1 MALLAP
7 AALALALLAVPI
19 LLLYMLRLRRREQP
33 VSSTWL
39 WRELVRDRAANAP
52 WQRLRRN
59 LLLFLQLLILAAL
72 VLALARP
79 ALRRP
84 GLGGNLIVLLD
95 ASASM
100 RASDGRPT
108 RFDDARAAVERLISS
123 LSGDDRLTLIRVGR
137 TAEVLA
143 AATTDRTLLRRA
155 LATAAPENGPADWPA
170 AFALAAGSTQGL
182 SDPRIAIVSDGGLPE
197 GLPPLPA
204 EVTFLPVGR
213 AGDNLAIT
221 AQAARA
227 AAGGQQLLVAVSN
240 TGATARSALI
250 SLYLDDVLYD
260 SRRVEL
266 AAGAQS
272 AQTWSLPAGVG
283 LARTQLEPRDGLPDY
298 LALDNS
304 AWTPLD
310 AGDTRRVLLISA
322 GNLFLE
328 RIFTVLPGY
337 ELFRVSPEEATPAT
351 ADEDPFDLTIY
362 DGVPLPAGPL
372 PSSALI
378 FNPQPPAGAEVEADA
393 PAPLLTV
400 TGTFTET
407 AAVRIADS
415 PLLENVDWGSFAI
428 ASAQQVEAPT
438 LPAVVSAAAGPL
450 LLAGE
455 SDGRRV
461 VVFTFDLRASDLPLQ
476 IAFPIIMAN
485 ITAWLNPGRVIAAD
499 NPQPGSTVTLLPDG
513 RAVRAAVTLPDG
525 SVWERDVT
533 NAVQPVVF
541 DRTQQPGVYR
551 VTTTDAAG
559 AATPAGAFAVNFF
572 NAGESHIQPAA
583 SLQVGQA
590 QVTAADSGFEG
601 LRELWPWLLAAGL
614 AVLLVE
620 WWVAYRRPLFRTR

>member
-7 AALALALLAVPI
+7 TALVLALLAVPI

-39 WRELVRDRAANAP
+39 WRALVRDRAANAP

-72 VLALARP
+72 VLALARL

-100 RASDGRPT
+100 GASDGSPT
-108 RFDDARAAVERLISS
+108 RFDDARAAVDGLIGN
-123 LSGDDRLTLIRVGR
+123 LSGDDRLTLIRVGQ

-143 AATTDRTLLRRA
+143 AATTDRILLRRA
-155 LATAAPENGPADWPA
+155 LAVAAPENGPADWPA

-182 SDPRIAIVSDGGLPE
+182 SNPRIAIISDGGLPE

-213 AGDNLAIT
+213 AGENLAIT

-227 AAGGQQLLVAVSN
+227 TASGPQLLVAVSN
-240 TGATARSALI
+240 SGTTARSALL
-250 SLYLDDVLYD
+250 SLYLDNVLYD

-272 AQTWSLPAGVG
+272 AQTWSLPAGAT

-298 LALDNS
+298 LAVDNN

-310 AGDTRRVLLISA
+310 AGSTRRVMLISD

-337 ELFRVSPEEATPAT
+337 ELFRMSSAEATQAT
-351 ADEDPFDLTIY
+351 AAEEPFDLTIY
-362 DGVPLPAGPL
+362 DGVPLPDGPL

-378 FNPQPPAGAEVEADA
+378 FNPQPPSGAGADGSS
-393 PAPLLTV
+393 PLVTV

-428 ASAQQVEAPT
+428 ANAQQVEAPT

-455 SDGRRV
+455 SNGRRV

-499 NPQPGSTVTLLPDG
+499 NSQPGSTVTLLPDG
-513 RAVRAAVTLPDG
+513 RAVRATVTLPDG
-525 SVWERDVT
+525 SIWARDIA
-533 NAVQPVVF
+533 NAAQPVVF
-541 DRTQQPGVYR
+541 DQTQQPGVYR
-551 VTTTDAAG
+551 LTTTDAAG

-572 NAGESHIQPAA
+572 DAGESHIQPAA

-590 QVTAADSGFEG
+590 QVTAATGGFEG
-601 LRELWPWLLAAGL
+601 LRELWPWLLAAAL

>member
-39 WRELVRDRAANAP
+39 WRELARDRAANAP

-100 RASDGRPT
+100 SASDGGPT
-108 RFDDARAAVERLISS
+108 RFDDARAAVERLIGG

-143 AATTDRTLLRRA
+143 AATSDRTLLRRA
-155 LATAAPENGPADWPA
+155 LAAAAPENGPADWPA
-170 AFALAAGSTQGL
+170 AFALAVGSTQGL
-182 SDPRIAIVSDGGLPE
+182 NDPRVAIVSDGGLPE

-213 AGDNLAIT
+213 AGENLAIT
-221 AQAARA
+221 AQAVRA
-227 AAGGQQLLVAVSN
+227 AAGDQQLLVAVSN
-240 TGATARSALI
+240 TSATARSALL

-260 SRRVEL
+260 SRRLEL

-272 AQTWSLPAGVG
+272 AQTWSLPAGAG

-310 AGDTRRVLLISA
+310 AGDTRRVLLSSD

-337 ELFRVSPEEATPAT
+337 ELFRVSPEAAAQTT
-351 ADEDPFDLTIY
+351 AGEEPFDLTIY

-378 FNPQPPAGAEVEADA
+378 FNPQPPADAEDNA

-428 ASAQQVEAPT
+428 ASAQQVEAAA
-438 LPAVVSAAAGPL
+438 LPVVVSATAGPL

-485 ITAWLNPGRVIAAD
+485 ITAWLNPGRIIAAD
-499 NPQPGSTVTLLPDG
+499 NPQPGSTVTLLPDA

-533 NAVQPVVF
+533 NTAEPVVF
-541 DRTQQPGVYR
+541 DRTQQIGVYR

-559 AATPAGAFAVNFF
+559 AITPAGAFAVNFF
-572 NAGESHIQPAA
+572 DAGESRIQPAA

-590 QVTAADSGFEG
+590 QVTADAAGFEG

-614 AVLLVE
+614 TVLLVE

>member
-1 MALLAP
+1 MSLLAP
-7 AALALALLAVPI
+7 AALALSALAVPI
-19 LLLYMLRLRRREQP
+19 LLLYMLRLRRRDQP

-39 WRELVRDRAANAP
+39 WRTLVRDRAANAP

-100 RASDGRPT
+100 RATDGSPT
-108 RFDDARAAVERLISS
+108 RFDDARVAVERLIGG

-143 AATTDRTLLRRA
+143 AATTDRTLLRRV

-182 SDPRIAIVSDGGLPE
+182 GDPRVAIVSDGGLPE

-213 AGDNLAIT
+213 ADDNLAIT
-221 AQAARA
+221 AQAARPA
-227 AAGGQQLLVAVSN
+227 ADGPQLLVAVSN
-240 TGATARSALI
+240 TGATARSALL
-250 SLYLDDVLYD
+250 SLYLDDMLFD
-260 SRRVEL
+260 SRRIEL

-272 AQTWSLPAGVG
+272 AQTWALPAGAA

-298 LALDNS
+298 LPLDNS
-304 AWTPLD
+304 AWTPLGAD
-310 AGDTRRVLLISA
+310 DTRRVLLVST

-328 RIFTVLPGY
+328 RIFAVMPGY
-337 ELFRVSPEEATPAT
+337 ELFRVSPEEATPSTT
-351 ADEDPFDLTIY
+351 AEEPFDLTIY
-362 DGVPLPAGPL
+362 DSVAPPQRPLPA
-372 PSSALI
+372 STLI
-378 FNPQPPAGAEVEADA
+378 FNPQPPASAGTG
-393 PAPLLTV
+393 APLLTV
-400 TGTFTET
+400 TGTITET
-407 AAVRIADS
+407 AAVRIANS
-415 PLLENVDWGSFAI
+415 PLLENVDWGSLAI
-428 ASAQQVEAPT
+428 ASAQQIEAPT
-438 LPAVVSAAAGPL
+438 LEPVVSAAAGPL

-461 VVFTFDLRASDLPLQ
+461 AVFAFDLRASDLPLQ

-499 NPQPGSTVTLLPDG
+499 NPQPGSTVTLLPDS
-513 RAVRAAVTLPDG
+513 RAVRATVTLPDG
-525 SVWERDVT
+525 SQWERNVGSAT
-533 NAVQPVVF
+533 EPVVF
-541 DRTQQPGVYR
+541 DQTQQPGVYR
-551 VTTTDAAG
+551 VTTFDAAG
-559 AATPAGAFAVNFF
+559 AATPAGAFTVNFF
-572 NAGESHIQPAA
+572 DAVESRIQPVAT
-583 SLQVGQA
+583 LQVGQA

-620 WWVAYRRPLFRTR
+620 WWVAYRRPVFRTR